1 MSTDSGPFVEIP
13 TFKALFATDGDSAEL
28 VADVLTRTHNTY
40 SVYAVLHNCYSL
52 PECTTVN
59 LRLCLPARRPG
70 CGDKCPLLLPLTLTS
85 TAAANFLLSGNPI
98 PVNELQKLVNL
109 KLARKNFKP
118 LLDIL
123 MCGHKMDPGRNDL
136 YSIIQWFREKFI
148 AGLRKM
154 YRMSPS
160 PHWLL
165 TTFGT
170 YETQFVLVASTFFF
184 EDHDC
189 TIDTLGHLAWLF
201 CKDKGLS
208 LAAINSLRELGAMFR
223 SSPVRDKIPEFV
235 EFIKLKLSR
244 DNFESTAL
252 DNSVDQLR
260 GQLAL
265 SNQDLV
271 HFIYQS
277 FFQSLN
283 REKFIEYTEQTSPQ
297 NLPHLSACPILE
309 KFIDSDFR
317 TKMTTYYNK
326 ASYLSTYIKTHY
338 IYETD
343 IKGYSKETLSGSNYR
358 YWCGQT
364 LDMQKF
370 MKEVNTM
377 VPELHISPDLQGLL
391 SLAALSDQL
400 DDNPKE
406 SLFGHIYKN
415 PVYRCQFLNKHFFVM
430 MDNDAFDKKLS
441 ERIFFPGD
449 PEWPRWH
456 DMKITQNITYSDTFF
471 SLDRMEPQLL
481 ISRHEVFNN
490 RLPVF
495 NWVLDL
501 DLPLEATEHHLDSI
515 YGLATRL
522 RACIL
527 DILQLIGDV
536 TPEHPVYFFK
546 SSCLPLEGFRE
557 EDSQTFCHCSKMGF
571 RIITPLPKGV
581 AIVGTDAMVSL
592 TQILNRSIR
601 LDPLL
606 LKDFPSV
613 KENPGPFDT
622 AIYSNGHSIRLPHTY
637 KVDSVGQ
644 TSRLLKLFVCH
655 PYETDKSSYIKRAC
669 SLHSLLHHSDPY
681 EPGNNRLKIY
691 FKINDVDDDFLA
703 KKAVEHLPLSKT
715 QDVIQDIEM
724 AVNMNILAWVESH
737 VWPKVQE
744 NIFAYLPEDKTSQFQ
759 RVTLSQN
766 SGNLIQVKP
775 QRGSNFK
782 CLKFNHRNKSL
793 TSRVFLTL
801 YKHSDNS
808 LIVTLMSQCFATKC
822 GNNKPEAFFSIR
834 VHLVC

>member
-13 TFKALFATDGDSAEL
+13 TFKVLFATDGDSAEL

-59 LRLCLPARRPG
+59 LQLCLPARRPG

-201 CKDKGLS
+201 CKNRGLS
-208 LAAINSLRELGAMFR
+208 LASVNSLRELGAMFR
-223 SSPVRDKIPEFV
+223 SSPIRDKIPEFV

-283 REKFIEYTEQTSPQ
+283 RENFIQYTDKTSPE
-297 NLPHLSACPILE
+297 NLPFLTPCPILE

-326 ASYLSTYIKTHY
+326 ASYLSTYIKTCY
-338 IYETD
+338 IYD
-343 IKGYSKETLSGSNYR
+343 SGVGGYSKETLFGLNYR

-391 SLAALSDQL
+391 SLAALADHW

-406 SLFGHIYKN
+406 PLFGHISKN

-546 SSCLPLEGFRE
+546 STCPPLDGYG
-557 EDSQTFCHCSKMGF
+557 EDHDLTFCHCSKMGF

-601 LDPLL
+601 LDPFLMQE
-606 LKDFPSV
+606 FPSMR
-613 KENPGPFDT
+613 ESLGPFDT

-655 PYETDKSSYIKRAC
+655 PSESDKSAYVKNAC
-669 SLHSLLHHSDPY
+669 SLRCLLHHSDPY
-681 EPGNNRLKIY
+681 ESGTNKIKLF
-691 FKINDVDDDFLA
+691 FKVSDTDHDFLA
-703 KKAVEHLPLSKT
+703 KKAVEHLPFSRT

-822 GNNKPEAFFSIR
+822 GNNRPGAIFSIR
-834 VHLVC
+834 VQLVD